1 MKRISFFLISILPLV
16 FCNLGIAHAY
26 VENVQLTDQ
35 TGNAVSVGL
44 ENPSITT
51 IKSGWFYGSVQ
62 TSNVQLVQSSS
73 IQNFVSQI
81 KPTAVG
87 DEVDFVGKLDS
98 TGTIKIVDN
107 SGQSWSLILEPQIEK
122 QISQDTSN
130 GSMPNMPSVP
140 YYVYGIVVLIGVG
153 AVLLIKRRGKIG
165 EITRV

>member
-1 MKRISFFLISILPLV
+1 MKRISISLISILPLV

-35 TGNAVSVGL
+35 TGNTVSVGL

-87 DEVDFVGKLDS
+87 DEVDFAGKLDN

-107 SGQSWSLILEPQIEK
+107 SGQSWSLILEPQVEK
-122 QISQDTSN
+122 QTSQDPSDS
-130 GSMPNMPSVP
+130 SMPQMQNP
-140 YYVYGIVVLIGVG
+140 YYVYGIIALVVVG
-153 AVLLIKRRGKIG
+153 IILLIKRRGKIG